1 MDFKRRL
8 RLFVIGILLG
18 SGFVYVVL
26 IRNTNFPAWT
36 PNDRVIEQL
45 KENAISIST
54 KLQCQLTAAGL
65 VDKDVAF
72 VLADGK
78 VIFSESKVRDV
89 PEKKYVIE
97 GKASDGRV
105 FKILFTPSTFKTFAL
120 EIAKNENYAATD
132 TCR

>member
-8 RLFVIGILLG
+8 RLFIFGILLG

-36 PNDRVIEQL
+36 PNDRVMEQL
-45 KENAISIST
+45 KENAINISA
-54 KLQCQLTAAGL
+54 KLQCQLSANGL
-65 VDKDVAF
+65 EEKDVAF

-78 VIFSESKVRDV
+78 VIFSESKVRNV

-105 FKILFTPSTFKTFAL
+105 FKMIFTPSTFKTFAIEL
-120 EIAKNENYAATD
+120 AKNENYAATD